1 MDEWHVLSDGAGVVS
16 CDLANRMSP
25 QIQPGVER
33 PRAAGNEIGA
43 EATSFPAPRRGGSVA
58 SKQPMRDYLNAIN
71 THVVVYDGGMG
82 ATLEQFDLTSE
93 DYGGLAGKCHE
104 ALVLRR
110 PDVIEGVHASMLDA
124 GAEVVETDTFQASR
138 LKLAEWGLAE
148 HTLEIN
154 TKAAE
159 IARRAAGERRYVAG
173 SIGPTGY
180 LPASEDPALGQIRF
194 GELVEVFAEQARG
207 LIDGGADLLIVETAQ
222 DILEVKAA
230 VFGARQAF
238 KTTGRALPIHTSV
251 SLLPNGGKML
261 LGTDVSAVLC
271 TLEALRVDVI
281 GLNCSTGPQDMRDA
295 IRFLGEHCPVPV
307 ACIPN
312 AGLPLQGPDGET
324 IFPEQPEPLA
334 DALAEF
340 VERYG
345 VGVVGGCCG
354 TTPDHIRAIVERVA
368 TPPGAAARTA
378 GGGASATAPPTRP
391 VPPRPAPRPPHLS
404 AMIAATPLVQEPRP
418 TMVGERVNAQGS
430 RKAKELLLAEDYDGL
445 AQIAEDQVEGGAH
458 VLDLCV
464 ALTERTDE
472 DEQMRLV
479 VKKVSLTQ
487 PAPIQVDSTEP
498 EVIERALEQCPG
510 RAIVN
515 SVNLEAGRAKLDR
528 VVPVALAH
536 GAALIALTIDET
548 GMAKTAQ
555 RKVEIAKRIRDLCC
569 EEHGLDPELLIF
581 DCLTF
586 TLTTGDEEWRPSAV
600 ETIEGIRRI
609 KAEVPHVKTSLGVSN
624 VSFGVSPT
632 ARAVLN
638 SVFLHHCVD
647 AGLDLA
653 MVNPNH
659 ITPYGEIPTGER
671 ELADDLVFNRREDAL
686 ERFIAH
692 FESKGEQEADA
703 AAQDPTEGMEPEQA
717 LHFHILRRRREG
729 VEAWIDASVEKIGAV
744 PTLNDVL
751 LPAMKEVG
759 DKFGAGELILPFVLQ
774 SAEVMKRAVAQLERY
789 LDKLEGYT
797 KGTVVLA
804 TVFGDVHDIG
814 KSLVNTILTN
824 NGYTVVDLGKQV
836 PIQTILDA
844 AQEHDATAIGLS
856 ALLVSTSK
864 QMPACVAELHA
875 KGLPYP
881 VLIGGAAINRAFGY
895 RALYPGGRE
904 SEEVYEPGVFYCKD
918 AFEGLAVMDQL
929 VDAQARGGL
938 VERLRASAAEFR
950 AKGETPAEELDF
962 TDDSVRSPARTDAPV
977 PTPPYWGVREIEVD
991 LDEVYRHLDTH
1002 VLFKLHWG
1010 GRGVKGEAW
1019 RELLEGDFRPRL
1031 ERMWREQD
1039 YLHPRALLGFFP
1051 CYALGNEIVVL
1062 DPATLD
1068 PAKPD
1073 DGADGRAPRLDPAT
1087 LDPAAPDSG
1096 ADGRAPRLDPTP
1108 RARELTRFVCP
1119 RQPKGDRLCLA
1130 DFFRP
1135 AVDGR
1140 PPAEL
1145 DVVAVQAVTVGSEV
1159 TEVMARLESEG
1170 EFSEQ
1175 LFVHGLGVQAA
1186 EGLAEWLHATV
1197 RELLGIGATQGRRY
1211 SWGYPAVPEQSEH
1224 LKVEQLL
1231 GLSDIGMHITDG
1243 YAPEP
1248 EQSTLALVAH
1258 HPQAIYFGTRQGRL
1272 LPNGSPDDV
1281 IKGSP
1286 RDPSLFAAGD
1296 TGPALGDEEPPDGTV
1311 EEEDEPA
1318 MAG

>member
-1 MDEWHVLSDGAGVVS
+1 MGTRDFRQA
-16 CDLANRMSP
+16 LA
-25 QIQPGVER
+25 ER
-33 PRAAGNEIGA
+33 
-43 EATSFPAPRRGGSVA
+43 
-58 SKQPMRDYLNAIN
+58 
-71 THVVVYDGGMG
+71 VVVYDGGMG
-82 ATLEQFDLTSE
+82 ATLEQFELTPE

-104 ALVLRR
+104 ALVLNR

-124 GAEVVETDTFQASR
+124 GAQVIETDTFQASR
-138 LKLAEWGLAE
+138 IKLEEWGLADY
-148 HTLEIN
+148 TVEIN

-159 IARRAAGERRYVAG
+159 IARKAAGEHRFVAG
-173 SIGPTGY
+173 SIGPTGH
-180 LPASEDPALGQIRF
+180 LPASDDPTLGQIRF
-194 GELVEVFAEQARG
+194 GELVEVFTEQAAG
-207 LIDGGADLLIVETAQ
+207 LIDGGADLIIIETAQ

-230 VFGARQAF
+230 IFGARAAF
-238 KTTGRALPIHTSV
+238 KSTGRTLPIHTSV

-261 LGTDVSAVLC
+261 LGTDIAAVLT
-271 TLEALRVDVI
+271 TLAALQVDVI
-281 GLNCSTGPQDMRDA
+281 GLNCSTGPEDMRDA
-295 IRFLGEHCPVPV
+295 IRYLGEHSPLPV

-334 DALAEF
+334 AALAEF

-345 VGVVGGCCG
+345 VRIVGGCCG
-354 TTPDHIRAIVERVA
+354 TTPEHIRAIVARVGSLSLN
-368 TPPGAAARTA
+368 PGDRPAAARNHQT
-378 GGGASATAPPTRP
+378 TPF
-391 VPPRPAPRPPHLS
+391 LS
-404 AMIAATPLVQEPRP
+404 SMMTATPLVQEPRP
-418 TMVGERVNAQGS
+418 TMVGERVNSQGS
-430 RKAKELLLAEDYDGL
+430 RKAKELLLADDYDGL
-445 AQIAEDQVEGGAH
+445 VQIAEDQVTGGAH
-458 VLDLCV
+458 VLDVCV
-464 ALTERTDE
+464 ALTERADE
-472 DEQMRLV
+472 AEQMRLL
-479 VKKVSLTQ
+479 VKRISLTQ
-487 PAPIQVDSTEP
+487 PAPIQIDSTEP
-498 EVIERALEQCPG
+498 DVIETALAQIPG

-515 SVNLEAGRAKLDR
+515 SVNLEAGREKLDR
-528 VVPVALAH
+528 VVPLALAH
-536 GAALIALTIDET
+536 GAALIALTIDEV

-555 RKVEIAKRIRDLCC
+555 RKVEIAQRIRDLCC

-600 ETIEGIRRI
+600 ETIAGIERI
-609 KAEVPHVKTSLGVSN
+609 KAEIPHVKTSLGVSN
-624 VSFGVSPT
+624 VSFGVGT
-632 ARAVLN
+632 AARAVLN
-638 SVFLHHCVD
+638 SVFLHHCVQ

-659 ITPYGEIPTGER
+659 ITPYSEIPDEER
-671 ELADDLVFNRREDAL
+671 ELADDLVYNRREDAL

-692 FESKGEQEADA
+692 FESKGEEDGPQGA
-703 AAQDPTEGMEPEQA
+703 ADPTEGMEPEQA
-717 LHFHILRRRREG
+717 LHFHILRRRKEG
-729 VEAWIDASVEKIGAV
+729 VESWIDRSVEKIGAV
-744 PTLNDVL
+744 PTLNEVL

-774 SAEVMKRAVAQLERY
+774 SAEVMKRAVAQLEKY
-789 LDKLEGYT
+789 LDKIEGYT

-864 QMPACVAELHA
+864 QMPACIQELHA
-875 KGLPYP
+875 KGLQYP

-904 SEEVYEPGVFYCKD
+904 SEDLYEPGVFYCKD
-918 AFEGLAVMDQL
+918 AFEGLGVMDQL
-929 VDAQARGGL
+929 VDADAHAAL
-938 VERLRASAAEFR
+938 LEKLRADARAFR
-950 AKGETPAEELDF
+950 EKGEAPAEELNF
-962 TDDSVRSPARTDAPV
+962 ADDSVRSAARTDAPV
-977 PTPPYWGVREIEVD
+977 PTPPFWGVREIPVD
-991 LDEVYRHLDTH
+991 LDAVYSHLDTH

-1019 RELLEGDFRPRL
+1019 RELLRDDFQPRL

-1051 CYALGNEIVVL
+1051 CYAHGNDIVVL
-1062 DPATLD
+1062 DPAV
-1068 PAKPD
+1068 A
-1073 DGADGRAPRLDPAT
+1073 DPAT
-1087 LDPAAPDSG
+1087 GRDPA
-1096 ADGRAPRLDPTP
+1096 DP
-1108 RARELTRFVCP
+1108 ASELTRFVCP
-1119 RQPKGDRLCLA
+1119 RQPKGDRICLA

-1135 AVDGR
+1135 AREDGS

-1145 DVVAVQAVTVGSEV
+1145 DVIAVQAVTVGSEV
-1159 TEVMARLESEG
+1159 TELMAKLEAEG

-1175 LFVHGLGVQAA
+1175 LFVHGLGVQTA
-1186 EGLAEWLHATV
+1186 EGLAEWLHAEARTM
-1197 RELLGIGATQGRRY
+1197 LAIPAAQGRRY
-1211 SWGYPAVPEQSEH
+1211 SWGYPAVPEQAEH

-1231 GLSDIGMHITDG
+1231 GLGDIGMRITDG

-1272 LPNGSPDDV
+1272 LPDGSPDDL
-1281 IKGSP
+1281 IKGSR
-1286 RDPSLFAAGD
+1286 RDPSLFGKEGAGD
-1296 TGPALGDEEPPDGTV
+1296 APELGDEDPPAGAV
-1311 EEEDEPA
+1311 EEEDAPA

>member
-1 MDEWHVLSDGAGVVS
+1 
-16 CDLANRMSP
+16 
-25 QIQPGVER
+25 
-33 PRAAGNEIGA
+33 
-43 EATSFPAPRRGGSVA
+43 
-58 SKQPMRDYLNAIN
+58 MRDYIDAISSR
-71 THVVVYDGGMG
+71 VVVYDGGMG
-82 ATLEQFDLTSE
+82 ATLEQFDLSSE
-93 DYGGLAGKCHE
+93 DYGGLPGKCHE
-104 ALVLRR
+104 ALVLNR
-110 PDVIEGVHASMLDA
+110 PDVIEGVHRSMLDA
-124 GAEVVETDTFQASR
+124 GADVVETDTFQASR
-138 LKLAEWGLAE
+138 IKLEEWGLADY
-148 HTLEIN
+148 TVEIN

-159 IARRAAGERRYVAG
+159 IARKAAGEDRFVAG

-180 LPASEDPALGQIRF
+180 LPASEEPSLGQIRF
-194 GELVEVFAEQARG
+194 GELVEVFTEQAGG
-207 LIDGGADLLIVETAQ
+207 LIDGGADLLIIETAQ

-230 VFGARQAF
+230 VFGARAAF
-238 KTTGRALPIHTSV
+238 DSAGRTLPIHTSV

-261 LGTDVSAVLC
+261 LGTDISAVLS
-271 TLEALRVDVI
+271 TLEALKVDVI
-281 GLNCSTGPQDMRDA
+281 GLNCSTGPEDMRDA
-295 IRFLGEHCPVPV
+295 IRFLGELCAVPV

-324 IFPEQPEPLA
+324 IFPERPEPLA
-334 DALAEF
+334 EALKEF

-345 VGVVGGCCG
+345 VGIVGGCCG
-354 TTPDHIRAIVERVA
+354 TTPAHIAAIVERV
-368 TPPGAAARTA
+368 
-378 GGGASATAPPTRP
+378 GGRAVG
-391 VPPRPAPRPPHLS
+391 PRPAPRPPHVS
-404 AMIAATPLVQEPRP
+404 SMIAATPLVQEPRP
-418 TMVGERVNAQGS
+418 TMVGERVNSQGS
-430 RKAKELLLAEDYDGL
+430 RKAKELLLADDYDGL
-445 AQIAEDQVEGGAH
+445 LQIAEDQVAGGAH

-464 ALTERTDE
+464 ALTERSDE

-479 VKKVSLTQ
+479 AKKVSLTQ
-487 PAPIQVDSTEP
+487 PAPIQIDSTEP
-498 EVIERALEQCPG
+498 EVIERALEQIPG

-536 GAALIALTIDET
+536 GAALIALTIDEV
-548 GMAKTAQ
+548 GMAKTAE
-555 RKVEIAKRIRDLCC
+555 RKVEIAKRIRQLCC

-600 ETIEGIRRI
+600 ETIAGIRAI
-609 KAEVPHVKTSLGVSN
+609 KAQIPQVKTSLGVSN
-624 VSFGVSPT
+624 VSFGVSPG

-659 ITPYGEIPTGER
+659 ITPYSEISDLER

-692 FESKGEQEADA
+692 FESKGEEETQSA
-703 AAQDPTEGMEPEQA
+703 ADPTEGMEPEQA
-717 LHFHILRRRREG
+717 LHFHILRRRKEG
-729 VEAWIDASVEKIGAV
+729 VEDWIDASVEKLGAV
-744 PTLNDVL
+744 PTLNEVL

-774 SAEVMKRAVAQLERY
+774 SAEVMKRAVARLEKY
-789 LDKLEGYT
+789 LDKIEGYT

-824 NGYTVVDLGKQV
+824 NGYTVIDLGKQV

-844 AQEHDATAIGLS
+844 AVEHQATAIGLS

-864 QMPACVAELHA
+864 QMPACIQELHA
-875 KGLPYP
+875 KKLDYP
-881 VLIGGAAINRAFGY
+881 VLIGGAAINRAFSY
-895 RALYPGGRE
+895 RALYPGGKD
-904 SEEVYEPGVFYCKD
+904 SEELYEPGVFYCKD

-929 VDAQARGGL
+929 IDEDAHGAL
-938 VERLRASAAEFR
+938 VEKLRAGATAFR
-950 AKGETPAEELDF
+950 EKGEAPVEEVNLA
-962 TDDSVRSPARTDAPV
+962 DDSVRSSARTDTPV

-1019 RELLEGDFRPRL
+1019 QTLLREDFRPRL
-1031 ERMWREQD
+1031 ERMWREQT

-1051 CYALGNEIVVL
+1051 CYSLGNDIVVL
-1062 DPATLD
+1062 DPEDRKT
-1068 PAKPD
+1068 
-1073 DGADGRAPRLDPAT
+1073 
-1087 LDPAAPDSG
+1087 
-1096 ADGRAPRLDPTP
+1096 
-1108 RARELTRFVCP
+1108 ELTRFVCP
-1119 RQPKGDRLCLA
+1119 RQPKGERICLA
-1130 DFFRP
+1130 DFYRP
-1135 AVDGR
+1135 AVDGA
-1140 PPAEL
+1140 PPQEL
-1145 DVVAVQAVTVGSEV
+1145 DVIAVQAVTVGSEV
-1159 TEVMARLESEG
+1159 TELMAKLESDG
-1170 EFSEQ
+1170 EFAEQ
-1175 LFVHGLGVQAA
+1175 LFVHGLGVQTA
-1186 EGLAEWLHATV
+1186 EGLAEWLHFVA
-1197 RELLGIGATQGRRY
+1197 REMLGIEVSQGRRY

-1231 GLSDIGMHITDG
+1231 DLAQIGMTITEG

-1272 LPNGSPDDV
+1272 LADGSPDDL
-1281 IKGSP
+1281 IRGSS
-1286 RDPSLFAAGD
+1286 RDPSLFADLDD
-1296 TGPALGDEEPPDGTV
+1296 TDPPDGAV
-1311 EEEDEPA
+1311 EGEDEPA
-1318 MAG
+1318 MAGEASP